1 MMTLHRDEPAFTR
14 IEVTGRLEHSDYE
27 RVLPELEALVAHGN
41 ARVLLELHDFKGF
54 TPAALVDELK
64 FDFRHRKDF
73 ERVAVVS
80 DSALQEIG
88 IRMVRPFFTGRVK
101 IFDTSER
108 GAAEAWIRQN

>member
-1 MMTLHRDEPAFTR
+1 MMTLHRDEPSFTR

-54 TPAALVDELK
+54 SPAALVDELK

-88 IRMVRPFFTGRVK
+88 IRMVRPFFAGRIK

-108 GAAEAWIRQN
+108 NVAEAWIRQN

>member
-1 MMTLHRDEPAFTR
+1 MTLRKDETGLTR
-14 IEVTGRLEHSDYE
+14 IEVSGRLEHGDYE
-27 RVLPELEALVAHGN
+27 RVLPELEALVEHGK
-41 ARVLLELHDFKGF
+41 ARVLLELHDFRGF

-80 DSALQEIG
+80 DSALQELG
-88 IRMVRPFFTGRVK
+88 VRMIRPFFAGRVK

-108 GAAEAWIRQN
+108 DAAEAWIRQN

>member
-1 MMTLHRDEPAFTR
+1 MTLRKDETGLTR
-14 IEVTGRLEHSDYE
+14 IDVSGRLEHSDYE
-27 RVLPELEALVAHGN
+27 RVLPELEALLEHGK

-80 DSALQEIG
+80 DSALQELG
-88 IRMVRPFFTGRVK
+88 VRMVRPFFAGRVK

-108 GAAEAWIRQN
+108 DAAEAWIRQN